1 MTTVVSSRRSS
12 YASNASS
19 IELPDY
25 GSIVVLKRTD
35 GKDGAVFPIED
46 NTVTFGKHEDNDI
59 RINRPNVDEHHAILS
74 IHEDLMKVEIHNLSK
89 IHSIKVGSFMIRPKQ
104 RSVIL
109 GKDIIEIADR
119 RFRFEKSEALGRL
132 QSADKKRQRTDPR
145 IADAKASR
153 RKSIATVTS
162 IRHNGQL
169 ELKLTPRKARRSLSE
184 RRRSLGEFM
193 RGDQSK
199 NQESTFDKMEG
210 KENVFESFKGQV
222 LSTASKSPSDPKILR
237 DVKDETVLSEKDA
250 GSSPETKSRRLSALG
265 SIENEKSPQPVKNSG
280 DRRQSA
286 LLRESLV
293 EELPVDAVS
302 TPRFR
307 LSKFLPVNAIFSPKR
322 LLQDLRGGSKG
333 WHQALGHNL

>member
-1 MTTVVSSRRSS
+1 
-12 YASNASS
+12 
-19 IELPDY
+19 
-25 GSIVVLKRTD
+25 
-35 GKDGAVFPIED
+35 
-46 NTVTFGKHEDNDI
+46 
-59 RINRPNVDEHHAILS
+59 
-74 IHEDLMKVEIHNLSK
+74 
-89 IHSIKVGSFMIRPKQ
+89 
-104 RSVIL
+104 
-109 GKDIIEIADR
+109 
-119 RFRFEKSEALGRL
+119 
-132 QSADKKRQRTDPR
+132 
-145 IADAKASR
+145 
-153 RKSIATVTS
+153 
-162 IRHNGQL
+162 
-169 ELKLTPRKARRSLSE
+169 
-184 RRRSLGEFM
+184 
-193 RGDQSK
+193 
-199 NQESTFDKMEG
+199 MEG